1 MQQST
6 YMFKVVGFRHHT
18 GYTISI
24 CKNAYVYKCIH
35 VYKNIPNI
43 HSYTYKIHMYTF
55 TYIYLC
61 LYMYISSN
69 MHSIYVYYYACVGI
83 KYEYYI

>member
-1 MQQST
+1 MYIKT
-6 YMFKVVGFRHHT
+6 YPTYILTPIK
-18 GYTISI
+18 YTCTHLPI
-24 CKNAYVYKCIH
+24 
-35 VYKNIPNI
+35 
-43 HSYTYKIHMYTF
+43 
-55 TYIYLC
+55 YIYLC

>member
-43 HSYTYKIHMYTF
+43 HAYTYKIHIYTF
-55 TYIYLC
+55 TYIY
-61 LYMYISSN
+61 
-69 MHSIYVYYYACVGI
+69 IYVYICT
-83 KYEYYI
+83 YIQTCTVYMCIIMHV

>member
-6 YMFKVVGFRHHT
+6 YMFKVVGLRHHT

-24 CKNAYVYKCIH
+24 CKNVY

-43 HSYTYKIHMYTF
+43 HAHIYKIHIYTF

-61 LYMYISSN
+61 LYMYIYSN
-69 MHSIYVYYYACVGI
+69 MHSIYVYYYSCIGI